1 MDLVCLILLII
12 DLFKPSMPLSITTII
27 ISVLELLLL
36 LYNKREFSIAYM
48 CALAGMCVGT
58 FEICIM

>member
-36 LYNKREFSIAYM
+36 LYKNLKFSIAYM
-48 CALAGMCVGT
+48 CALAGIFVGV
-58 FEICIM
+58 FEICHI